1 MIIELNKEEKEF
13 LESWLEDDLVL
24 AKENDTDYSGR
35 LIVTLKSILKKV
47 KGTNEPKK

>member
-35 LIVTLKSILKKV
+35 LIKNIKSILNKV
-47 KGTNEPKK
+47 RGKNEPKK